1 VIFDNLLSN
10 TSYEIVISYT
20 YIINNIPY
28 TTSRTF
34 NYQTLAYDI
43 PYIEMISL
51 ISFNSILFSTF
62 NLFDPFD
69 LLSIIS
75 FDVYYEDNFIQSIE
89 PPFNLVASTSDP
101 RFKEG
106 TFQLAVSSK
115 GNYKVVAIY
124 RYNLNDGL
132 GDIDIN
138 STDPSLKHVLSLFI
152 D

>member
-1 VIFDNLLSN
+1 
-10 TSYEIVISYT
+10 
-20 YIINNIPY
+20 
-28 TTSRTF
+28 
-34 NYQTLAYDI
+34 
-43 PYIEMISL
+43 
-51 ISFNSILFSTF
+51 
-62 NLFDPFD
+62 
-69 LLSIIS
+69 
-75 FDVYYEDNFIQSIE
+75 VYYENTLLQSIE